1 MENVDVVVSHRM
13 EAEKL
18 SKLDEYIMRLRR
30 EMKLARPTRSSVMRG
45 WIDERI
51 EEIKGKSA

>member
-1 MENVDVVVSHRM
+1 MDKVDVVVSHRM
-13 EAEKL
+13 ESENL
-18 SKLDEYIMRLRR
+18 SKLDDYIRSLRR
-30 EMKLARPTRSSVMRG
+30 EMKIARPTRSSVMRG